1 MRIEFSYPKEFTRLW
16 NRLKAKH
23 PAELFNMEGVGEQ
36 LDVHKFSKK
45 FFSNETTTADISV
58 DSNSNV
64 TDTSVVAYTTEL
76 AKPFEKLDSY
86 YVLWK
91 FAKDLFGVRTANEMI
106 EAQLTGSIYIN
117 DMHGIGAGKPYCFN
131 YSTYDIATKGLPM
144 VDKIVSSAPKYLY
157 AFKSQVEQFVTIA
170 SNATLGATGLA
181 DLLLVMSFYVED
193 ILAKMG
199 DDHFHFASE
208 EDCWL
213 YVKANIVSMI
223 YTVNQP
229 MRGNQSPFT
238 NVSIY
243 DKVFLKKLQ
252 EDYIHPTKLTPL
264 NTEVVEKLQMLYV
277 DIMNEELD
285 RTPIT
290 FPVGTACFSVDTNHK
305 IKDEEFL
312 DTIAEKSLKYGF
324 LNFYMG
330 KSSTLSSCCRLRSDL
345 ENEYFNSFGAGSSK
359 IGSLGVCTVNY
370 PRVAFLSK
378 GDDKEFFKNVKHYVD
393 LCFKVNYTKRVI
405 IQDKI
410 NRGYHPLYSNGF
422 IDIDKQYLTQGVNG
436 FNETIELM
444 NRNPLDKEGIDF
456 GLELIRVANMANNK
470 LGRKFNVPVN
480 IEQIPAENTSIK
492 LAKKDTLLGIN
503 DRYDIYSNQ
512 FIPLVVNADML
523 DRIELQ
529 GIYDEHFSGG
539 SICHLNVEE
548 RLEDKEIIKNLI
560 RTCAEKMVV
569 YIAINYNLQK
579 CAKGHMSVG
588 KKEVCPIC
596 GAKITDNYTRVV
608 GFLTNPKNW
617 AKVRREQDYPNR
629 KFYDK
634 LK

>member
-16 NRLKAKH
+16 NKLKAKY
-23 PAELFNMEGVGEQ
+23 PQELFNLEGVGEQ
-36 LDVHKFSKK
+36 LDAHKFSKK
-45 FFSNETTTADISV
+45 FFSNSTTTADISV

-76 AKPFEKLDSY
+76 AKPYEKLDSY

-91 FAKDLFGVRTANEMI
+91 TSKELFGSRTAREI
-106 EAQLTGSIYIN
+106 VEAQLNGSIYIN
-117 DMHGIGAGKPYCFN
+117 DLHGIGAGKPYCFN

-144 VDKIVSSAPKYLY
+144 VTKIVSSPPKYLY

-170 SNATLGATGLA
+170 SNSTLGATGLA

-193 ILAKMG
+193 ILERCG
-199 DDHFHFASE
+199 DDHFNFATE
-208 EDCWL
+208 EDCWA
-213 YVKANIVSMI
+213 YVKSNIISMV

-252 EDYIHPTKLTPL
+252 EDYLHPTKLTPL
-264 NTEVVEKLQMLYV
+264 NIPVVEKLQMLYV

-290 FPVGTACFSVDTNHK
+290 FPVGTACFSVDTNHNL
-305 IKDEEFL
+305 KDEAFL
-312 DTIAEKSLKYGF
+312 DIIAEKSTKYGF

-370 PRVAFLSK
+370 PRVAFLAK
-378 GDDKEFFKNVKHYVD
+378 GNDKEFFKQVRHYVD

-410 NRGYHPLYSNGF
+410 DRGYHPLYTLGF
-422 IDIDKQYLTQGVNG
+422 IDINKQYLTQGVNG

-444 NRNPLDKEGIDF
+444 GRNPLEKDGIDF
-456 GLELIRVANMANNK
+456 GLDIIRVANLTNNK

-503 DRYDIYSNQ
+503 DRYEIYSNQ

-548 RLEDKEIIKNLI
+548 RIEDKEVIKDLI
-560 RTCAEKMVV
+560 RTCAKKRVV

-579 CAKGHMSVG
+579 CENGHMSVG
-588 KKEVCPIC
+588 KKTVCPIC

-617 AKVRREQDYPNR
+617 HQVRREKDYPNR
-629 KFYDK
+629 KFY
-634 LK
+634 